1 MSDETLLKKFQ
12 PCMRYDSLETY
23 FADSA
28 EEWTLNPRNVLRRP
42 DGTVLARAGDQL
54 SLDFLRAGTYPTGQ
68 QVRDTDL
75 IEAATDDYQDQYRRL
90 RRDNQHLRNVIYG
103 RVVRQGAEVWLQ
115 YWFYYFFNDYL
126 LAWGLGTHEGDWE
139 MIQLKLD
146 GAKNEDEAKPTQVVY
161 AQHNFCEVRDWDG
174 VTTLAMEKQAEGVR
188 TAPGDERRPLVY
200 VGRGSHASF
209 FTPGY
214 HPTDF
219 YDVTDGR
226 RRPKTDVK
234 LEIVSE
240 GSHPWLRWP
249 GRWGG
254 SRGGGKGP
262 EAPCSQSQWD
272 DPDSLLKRDPVVA
285 RAEPAPDE
293 PRVWARRRRGRLL
306 IDFDFSP
313 MAVPARRLIATVN
326 PQDEPTVPPKAF
338 RLALKEVVLGSLQT
352 RIELKPDAHYDVS
365 VAVVDAAGRATRAQI
380 FVFHPS
386 KGLLGLRRRLTAAA
400 GRAVHLIRLALRGSS
415 RGSDA

>member
-1 MSDETLLKKFQ
+1 MTDEILLRRFK
-12 PCMRYDSLETY
+12 PCLRYDSLETY

-28 EEWTLNPRNVLRRP
+28 EEWTLNPGNVLRRANDEP
-42 DGTVLARAGDQL
+42 VLARAGEEL
-54 SLDFLRAGTYPTGQ
+54 SLDFLRAGTYPTGEE
-68 QVRDTDL
+68 VRATDL

-90 RRDNQHLRNVIYG
+90 RRENQHLRNVIYG

-115 YWFYYFFNDYL
+115 YWFYYFFNDYQ

-146 GAKNEDEAKPTQVVY
+146 GTESEAEADPVQAIY
-161 AQHNFCEVRDWDG
+161 AQHNFCEVRTWDR
-174 VTTLAMEKQAEGVR
+174 VTKLAKEKRDEGIEH
-188 TAPGDERRPLVY
+188 APGDENRPLVY

-219 YDVTDGR
+219 YDVTNGR

-234 LEIVSE
+234 LEIVSDD
-240 GSHPWLRWP
+240 SHPWLRWP

-272 DPDSLLKRDPVVA
+272 DPDSLLKRDPVVPLS
-285 RAEPAPDE
+285 EPTPDE
-293 PRVWARRRRGRLL
+293 PRVWARRRRNHLL

-313 MAVPARRLIATVN
+313 LAAPPQLLIATVN

-338 RLALKEVVLGSLQT
+338 RLALSEVVLGSLQT

-365 VAVVDAAGRATRAQI
+365 IAVVDAEGRATRAQI

-386 KGLLGLRRRLTAAA
+386 KGLRGLRRRLTAAA
-400 GRAVHLIRLALRGSS
+400 GRAVHLVRLALRG
-415 RGSDA
+415 GS

>member
-1 MSDETLLKKFQ
+1 MNDEALLRKFQ
-12 PCMRYDSLETY
+12 PCLRYDSLETY

-28 EEWTLNPRNVLRRP
+28 EEWTLNPGNVLRRA
-42 DGTVLARAGDQL
+42 DGTVLARAGEGL
-54 SLDFLRAGTYPTGQ
+54 SLDFLRAGAYPTGE
-68 QVRDTDL
+68 VARASDL
-75 IEAATDDYQDQYRRL
+75 IEATADDYQDQYRRL
-90 RRDNQHLRNVIYG
+90 RRENQHLRNAIYG
-103 RVVRQGAEVWLQ
+103 RVVRQGTEVWLQ
-115 YWFYYFFNDYL
+115 YWFFYFFNDYQ
-126 LAWGLGTHEGDWE
+126 LAWGAGTHEGDWE

-146 GAKNEDEAKPTQVVY
+146 GAEDEGEAKPAQAVY
-161 AQHNFCEVRDWDG
+161 AQHNFCEVRTWDG
-174 VTTLAMEKQAEGVR
+174 MTKLAEEKREEGVR
-188 TAPGDERRPLVY
+188 PTPGDEHRPLVY

-234 LEIVSE
+234 LEVVSDD
-240 GSHPWLRWP
+240 SQPWLRWP

-272 DPDSLLKRDPVVA
+272 DPDSLLKRDPVVP
-285 RAEPAPDE
+285 RDEPDPAEP
-293 PRVWARRRRGRLL
+293 RIWARRRRNSLL
-306 IDFDFSP
+306 IDFDFSAMTAP
-313 MAVPARRLIATVN
+313 PRRLIATVN

-352 RIELKPDAHYDVS
+352 RIELKADAHYDVS
-365 VAVVDAAGRATRAQI
+365 VAVVDAEERATRAQI

-386 KGLLGLRRRLTAAA
+386 KGLRGLRRRLSAAV
-400 GRAVHLIRLALRGSS
+400 GRAVHLTRLVLRG
-415 RGSDA
+415 GS